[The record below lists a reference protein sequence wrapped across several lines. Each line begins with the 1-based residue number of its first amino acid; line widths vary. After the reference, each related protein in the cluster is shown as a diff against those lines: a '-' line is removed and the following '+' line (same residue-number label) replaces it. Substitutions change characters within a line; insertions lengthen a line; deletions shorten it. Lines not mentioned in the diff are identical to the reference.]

1 MREQWIVNLTEVD
14 SEIWD
19 MDIECNSR
27 EDAITEGMEMAIQE
41 GLESFRI
48 GKAIPCGIPYI
59 DGEDLVTR
67 ACEQLYDEVGEV
79 AEDYSNSITTD
90 LVKELETEINE
101 LFYQWHKKHNL
112 EPKCYTIEECETIKV
127 REDGKNERD

>member
-1 MREQWIVNLTEVD
+1 MREQWIVSLTEVD

-27 EDAITEGMEMAIQE
+27 EDAIAEGMEMAIQE

-67 ACEQLYDEVGEV
+67 AYEQLYDEVGEV

-101 LFYQWHKKHNL
+101 LFYQWHKKHSL

-127 REDGKNERD
+127 REDGNNERD